1 MAKNFDKF
9 EVEAQDGGWAQFS
22 TPPPP
27 HHIMHRSSNART
39 VPTSSHGSSY
49 SASVRS
55 SESSLEPPPEQQ
67 DDSVSGAGKDIVGG
81 WTQTK
86 TLMVVTTL
94 LLLFGAGILGGLMA
108 TGGLSRSNNAIS
120 SVDNGNATSGAAPTD
135 VVIEI
140 FDEPTATPVDADAGT
155 PINPPPVEKP
165 TIKPTMAPTDNG
177 WVDLPAPAEPLTFPD
192 GRYNYRANSDFL
204 VGTYVPHC
212 FTPVTR
218 FESHQSLTT
227 VFFFQLLLSMA

>member
-1 MAKNFDKF
+1 MAKNFEEF

-27 HHIMHRSSNART
+27 HHIMHRSSNAQT
-39 VPTSSHGSSY
+39 LPTSSHGSSY

-108 TGGLSRSNNAIS
+108 TGGLSRSNNAIAWKFIHMYRHFLLVFCCFYLLFLLDPLEGHNYFS
-120 SVDNGNATSGAAPTD
+120 YPFQTCCTQCFPVNLLRHHLFLESNVLFLHGLVFLGHPVVLVFHALDGALHAF
-135 VVIEI
+135 I
-140 FDEPTATPVDADAGT
+140 F
-155 PINPPPVEKP
+155 I
-165 TIKPTMAPTDNG
+165 
-177 WVDLPAPAEPLTFPD
+177 L
-192 GRYNYRANSDFL
+192 
-204 VGTYVPHC
+204 
-212 FTPVTR
+212 
-218 FESHQSLTT
+218 
-227 VFFFQLLLSMA
+227 